1 MIYHYKMKQPV
12 ITGGGSEG
20 DGLSIQTP
28 WYWYEKTQGTT
39 IELNNENA
47 DYDDATRL
55 YIRVKLE
62 GGTTYNIGESTDFD
76 GCIWL
81 YDTNGNY
88 VTGGTWDEAE
98 NYGGMYADDRDSEI
112 SEIYCSDSFEFTPES
127 TGIYIIGAGSY
138 PGNPYKGNYTVAIYP
153 APLSDPIPS
162 SEITI
167 TYPTSEGFN
176 DFGKAIKYRSA
187 SQCNIN
193 KNLFPNA
200 VWGYKNGNIL
210 KDLKTTATNNNVVA
224 DENGYFTFGNDK
236 FFVLDKS
243 LMNNSSPRTFVFQAT
258 LTASNGSIQFVDGG
272 QDNSGCLFS
281 LGWNYNSNQ
290 MAYHFSYD
298 DNTNW
303 YELQEGSYMIAFVYD
318 GETLYL
324 YVNGQQVNSSEHGL
338 DTSGSN
344 YYIGN
349 YGPDSIYSMHGEWKS
364 KFCIIYD
371 RALEQSEIASFN
383 KFA

>member
-1 MIYHYKMKQPV
+1 MIYHYKMKQPI
-12 ITGGGSEG
+12 ITGGSSGNNGTMQS
-20 DGLSIQTP
+20 P
-28 WYWYEKTQGTT
+28 WYWSQKTQGSNTVAYV
-39 IELNNENA
+39 NNQDSEAQNA
-47 DYDDATRL
+47 QV
-55 YIRVKLE
+55 YIRVKLNA
-62 GGTTYNIGESTDFD
+62 GTTYGINQHFID
-76 GCIWL
+76 GDSYLRIFNE
-81 YDTNGNY
+81 NGDYIQSNDD
-88 VTGGTWDEAE
+88 GGYEQL
-98 NYGGMYADDRDSEI
+98 DS
-112 SEIYCSDSFEFTPES
+112 YLEFQPES

-138 PGNPYKGNYTVAIYP
+138 DGDSRGDIVITLET
-153 APLSDPIPS
+153 APEEDTIPS
-162 SEITI
+162 SEISI
-167 TYPTSEGFN
+167 TYQTSEGFN
-176 DFGKAIKYRSA
+176 DFGKAIKYKSA
-187 SQCNIN
+187 SQCNLN
-193 KNLFPNA
+193 KNLFPGA

-210 KDLKTTATNNNVVA
+210 NGLKSTATNNNVVA
-224 DENGYFTFGNDK
+224 DENGYFIFGNDK

-272 QDNSGCLFS
+272 QDSSGCLFS

-290 MAYHFSYD
+290 MVYHFSYD

-318 GETLYL
+318 GETLSL
-324 YVNGQQVNSSEHGL
+324 YVNGQLVDSSEHGL